1 LSENKEMA
9 VLFCFWL
16 NYKDIGENIFY
27 LLENLTLNIK
37 RISYRKDIN
46 SLRAIAVLVV
56 VFYHAEVLFFN
67 GGWLGV
73 DIFFVISGYLISN
86 IIISELN
93 DGTFTFKNF
102 YLRRVKRILPPLF
115 AILLFSLPFS
125 FWLLTPKAMYE
136 YLYSGLASLT
146 FISNYY
152 FVNFDFYNAEPS
164 KFIPLLHTWSLS
176 IEEQYYII
184 FPAVLFVINKFFK
197 KYLLHIIG
205 VTIFLSL
212 GINLLVQSNFSFY
225 RIEFR
230 VWELLIGTVIMIL
243 NSKWHFPK
251 LNLLGYFFLF
261 FPIFMFD
268 DSSLFNLLP
277 RVICLAGVAIVLI
290 SENEKSITT
299 KLFSLKPFQTVG
311 LISYSMYLIH
321 QPLFAFSRV
330 FVYKNFPNF
339 YNLEY
344 PEYFG
349 DLYFKRY
356 TLPLLIILFLLSLFS
371 YFFIEKKFIQEKINL
386 KWLIPVFLTLSTI
399 YIVGINDSGFISR
412 YDETR
417 FEIIENA
424 DNRSNTLKLNNLS
437 CFERKL
443 DQLCNWDYGFD
454 EDLVL
459 FGDSH
464 AHTLSLFLYQES
476 KNLGKNYLDVTGCIK
491 YIEKNPINDEC
502 QERGLLPSEYFAYLT
517 SIKNSTIIYSLNPF
531 MEIEKLAPEVFSNYL
546 EKTVKILLKNGNE
559 VLIIN
564 PIPEFPYN
572 IPDQYIYGNL
582 ELSEPALM
590 NYDDYLQ
597 RSDLI
602 QINNIYDNLANLS
615 ISQVFPEKI
624 FCNSYVKNNCVGSY
638 NQNIFYYDDNHLT
651 REGALVVGEKIIEL
665 LK

>member
-1 LSENKEMA
+1 
-9 VLFCFWL
+9 
-16 NYKDIGENIFY
+16 
-27 LLENLTLNIK
+27 
-37 RISYRKDIN
+37 
-46 SLRAIAVLVV
+46 
-56 VFYHAEVLFFN
+56 LFFE

-93 DGTFTFKNF
+93 EGKFSFRSF
-102 YLRRVKRILPPLF
+102 YKRRAKRILPPLF
-115 AILLFSLPFS
+115 TTLLLSLPFS
-125 FWLLTPKAMYE
+125 LWLLTPKAMSE

-184 FPAVLFVINKFFK
+184 FPAVLFGIYKYFK
-197 KYLLHIIG
+197 NYLLQIIG
-205 VTIFLSL
+205 TTIAISL
-212 GINLLVQSNFSFY
+212 AINLLVQSNFSFY

-230 VWELLIGTVIMIL
+230 VWELLIGTVIMVL
-243 NSKWHFPK
+243 SSKWHFPK
-251 LNLLGYFFLF
+251 LNSLGYILLF
-261 FPIFMFD
+261 VPVLLFN
-268 DSSLFNLLP
+268 DSSIFELLP
-277 RVICLAGVAIVLI
+277 RLLCLGGVLIILI
-290 SENEKSITT
+290 SENEKSIIA
-299 KLFSLKPFQTVG
+299 KLFSLKFFQTVG

-356 TLPLLIILFLLSLFS
+356 TYVLLVGLYVLSFLS
-371 YFFIEKKFIQEKINL
+371 YYFVEKKFIQEKINL
-386 KWLIPVFLTLSTI
+386 KWLLPTFLLLTTI
-399 YIVGINDSGFISR
+399 FIVGIIDSGFISR
-412 YDETR
+412 YDETP

-424 DNRSNTLKLNNLS
+424 DNRSNTLRLDNLT
-437 CFERKL
+437 CFERKI
-443 DQLCNWDYGFD
+443 DNLCSWDYSFQD
-454 EDLVL
+454 NLVL

-464 AHTLSLFLYQES
+464 AHTLSLFLYQKSE
-476 KNLGKNYLDVTGCIK
+476 KLGYNYQDVTGCIK
-491 YIEKNPINDEC
+491 YIKKNPINDEC
-502 QERGLLPSEYFAYLT
+502 QDRGLLTSEYYEFLN
-517 SIKNSTIIYSLNPF
+517 SINDSTIIYSVNPF
-531 MEIEKLAPEVFSNYL
+531 MEIEKLGAKVFEEYL
-546 EKTVKILLKNGNE
+546 IDTIKIFIDNNNE
-559 VLIIN
+559 VLLIH

-590 NYDDYLQ
+590 NYEDYLE
-597 RSDLI
+597 RSDVVE
-602 QINNIYDNLANLS
+602 INKIYFKLS
-615 ISQVFPEKI
+615 SLSTGDIFPEKLL
-624 FCNSYVKNNCVGSY
+624 CDSYMEQYCVGAY
-638 NQNIFYYDDNHLT
+638 DKNIFYYDNNHLT
-651 REGALVVGEKIIEL
+651 REGALIVGKEIINS